1 MTAESEVFA
10 TAIREAVCTYKPDAA
25 VVLSG
30 TLIIEALH
38 SNEPDPVLSV
48 LDVGDLSPWGRIGML
63 RTALLGV
70 EHDALAS
77 FEDDD

>member
-1 MTAESEVFA
+1 MRDKSEFTAAVRDAVRARES
-10 TAIREAVCTYKPDAA
+10 TAQ

-30 TLIIEALH
+30 VLVIEALH
-38 SNEPDPVLSV
+38 DNEPDPVLSV
-48 LDVGDLSPWGRIGML
+48 LDVGDLSPWVRIGML
-63 RTALLGV
+63 RTALLGA